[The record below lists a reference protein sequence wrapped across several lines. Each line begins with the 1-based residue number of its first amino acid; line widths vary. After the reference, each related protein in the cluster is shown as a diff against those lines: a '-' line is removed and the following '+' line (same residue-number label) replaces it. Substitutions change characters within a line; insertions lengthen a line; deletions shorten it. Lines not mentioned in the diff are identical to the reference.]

1 MQAPNDADVKDVEPP
16 LYDLVPTQFGKLPP
30 AGLKLG
36 DETETFPPEGV
47 NVPEVELFVPMLPVD
62 ATENEFTKDLE
73 IFIVDIVTF
82 PAEAV
87 EPL

>member
-1 MQAPNDADVKDVEPP
+1 M
-16 LYDLVPTQFGKLPP
+16 
-30 AGLKLG
+30 
-36 DETETFPPEGV
+36 
-47 NVPEVELFVPMLPVD
+47 PEVELFVPMLPAD